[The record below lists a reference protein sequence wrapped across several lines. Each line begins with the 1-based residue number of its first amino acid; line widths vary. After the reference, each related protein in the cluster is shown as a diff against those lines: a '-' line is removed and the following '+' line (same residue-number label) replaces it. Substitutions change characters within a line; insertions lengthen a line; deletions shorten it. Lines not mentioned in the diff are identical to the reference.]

1 MTFKELHGTFPQK
14 KKTLK
19 LYTTS
24 IHTDPFTHF
33 RDIYRDE
40 DHFYFYHRSSE
51 DCDCDHKLSTDCDIA
66 VFETL
71 GVKSGKDGWR
81 NGTLTFYCI
90 SHALETDGK
99 PHEPAFVLNRS
110 AY

>member
-1 MTFKELHGTFPQK
+1 MDNDLQRITWYVSAE

-33 RDIYRDE
+33 RDIYRVE

-66 VFETL
+66 VSETL
-71 GVKSGKDGWR
+71 GVKSGKE
-81 NGTLTFYCI
+81 NG
-90 SHALETDGK
+90 GMG
-99 PHEPAFVLNRS
+99 P
-110 AY
+110 